1 MKYEMYKK
9 DTYVFEHGT
18 IGTKFYIILYHYK

>member
-18 IGTKFYIILYHYK
+18 VGTKFYIILDGKV